1 MTEEAGVD
9 FTDMTAEQIQALI
22 AEAQAALDARAE
34 VAAAAQAVHDAI
46 QAYATATG
54 TTTLQAWRALAPEG
68 VEIPDD
74 PEPEPLPDA
83 PAWVQPTG
91 AHDAYSVG
99 DRVTYQGH
107 VYESLLNGNS
117 WSPVAY
123 PQGWR
128 PIA

>member
-9 FTDMTAEQIQALI
+9 FTNMTAEQIQALI
-22 AEAQAALDARAE
+22 VEAQAALDTRVE

-46 QAYATATG
+46 QAYAAATN

-91 AHDAYSVG
+91 AHDAYSAG
-99 DRVTYQGH
+99 DRVTFEGR
-107 VYESLLNGNS
+107 VYESVISGNS
-117 WSPVAY
+117 WSPLAY
-123 PQGWR
+123 PMGWR
-128 PIA
+128 LVA